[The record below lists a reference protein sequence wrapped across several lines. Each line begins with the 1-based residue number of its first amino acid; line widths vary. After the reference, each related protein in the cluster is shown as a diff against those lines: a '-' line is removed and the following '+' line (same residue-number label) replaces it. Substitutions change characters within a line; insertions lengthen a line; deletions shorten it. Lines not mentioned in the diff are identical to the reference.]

1 MPDQDPK
8 QEYSRAEV
16 CRMLGIT
23 ERQLRA
29 WERGGLLPP
38 IGTFSFSDLIAVRT
52 LQKLRQ
58 KRIAPKQIGRA
69 LDSLKRKLEGIQHPL
84 SELRIASDGRVIT
97 VQIAGDRMEAISGQ
111 FLFNFDTAE
120 LGSLATMPVRQR
132 SSARIREADHWF
144 QRGLDLEETGAP
156 VEQAVAAYEKALELN
171 PLAAGALVN
180 LGTIEYR
187 RNRFKE
193 AERYYRKA
201 VEVDP
206 KYALAQFN
214 LGNLFDEMGDT
225 NRAFDHYEKALE
237 LDRAYADAHFNLALL
252 CERVGDPL
260 KAVLHW
266 KSYLRLDGTSSWA
279 EVARRQLERL
289 KEAAIVSR
297 R

>member
-1 MPDQDPK
+1 
-8 QEYSRAEV
+8 
-16 CRMLGIT
+16 MLGIS

-29 WERGGLLPP
+29 WERSGLLPP
-38 IGTFSFSDLIAVRT
+38 AGTFSFSDLIAVRT

-58 KRIAPKQIGRA
+58 KRIPPKQIGRA
-69 LDSLKRKLEGIQHPL
+69 LDSLKRKLEGIRQPL

-97 VQIAGDRMEAISGQ
+97 VQIAGEKMEAISGQ

-120 LGSLATMPVRQR
+120 LGSLATMPVQKR
-132 SSARIREADHWF
+132 SSARIREADQWF

-156 VEQAVAAYEKALELN
+156 PEQAVAAYEKALELN

-201 VEVDP
+201 IEVDP
-206 KYALAQFN
+206 KYSLAQFN

-225 NRAFDHYEKALE
+225 RRAFEYYEKALR
-237 LDRAYADAHFNLALL
+237 LDPGYADAHFNLGLL

-279 EVARRQLERL
+279 EIARRQLERL
-289 KEAAIVSR
+289 KEAAIVR

>member
-1 MPDQDPK
+1 
-8 QEYSRAEV
+8 
-16 CRMLGIT
+16 MLSIT

-29 WERGGLLPP
+29 WERGGLLAPAD
-38 IGTFSFSDLIAVRT
+38 TFSFSDLIALRT

-58 KRIAPKQIGRA
+58 KRIPPRKIGRA
-69 LDSLKRKLEGIQHPL
+69 LDSLKKKLKDIRHPL

-97 VQIAGDRMEAISGQ
+97 VQMAGERMEAISGQ
-111 FLFNFDTAE
+111 LLFNFDTAE
-120 LGSLATMPVRQR
+120 LGGVATMPPQR
-132 SSARIREADHWF
+132 SSARTREADRWF
-144 QRGLDLEETGAP
+144 QRGLELEETGAP
-156 VEQAVAAYEKALELN
+156 VEQAVAAYEKAIELN

-201 VEVDP
+201 LEVDANYP
-206 KYALAQFN
+206 LAHFN

-225 NRAFDHYEKALE
+225 RRAFEHYQKALE
-237 LDRAYADAHFNLALL
+237 LDRGYADAYFNLALL

-260 KAVLHW
+260 KAVMHW
-266 KSYLRLDGTSSWA
+266 KTYLRLDGTSSWA
-279 EVARRQLERL
+279 EIARRQLERL
-289 KEAAIVSR
+289 KEAAIVR